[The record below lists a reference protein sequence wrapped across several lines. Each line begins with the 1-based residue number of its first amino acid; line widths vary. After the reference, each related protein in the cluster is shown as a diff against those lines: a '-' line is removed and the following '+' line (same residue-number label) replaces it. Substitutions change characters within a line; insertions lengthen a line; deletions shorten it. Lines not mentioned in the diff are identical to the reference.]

1 MRFKSIEFKKTNLIF
16 IVTGIILLLGV
27 GMFFYNKH
35 KKDSLNEPFV
45 AQNIVNKGV
54 PVAMALDDNYVFPTI
69 VAITSAMENAHE
81 TNEYSFYLMHPK
93 EFKEE
98 SKAKMKS
105 LEKKYEGKCHI
116 HLINMGEQF
125 KNANDKG
132 HITTPAYYRL
142 ALSELLVNL
151 DKIIWLDGDTLV
163 LQDLNQMYDIDMEG
177 LYYRGFL
184 DNNAYG
190 AVSFGVDTDHY
201 ICSGVMLVN
210 LKELRKDDVAKKFN
224 DFINENNSKLVQHDQ
239 TVINVVC
246 ADKIGILSPRFG
258 MFNFIA
264 TKERAREYPNAL
276 IAKNKYT
283 SEEMLSALNNLCVL
297 HCVNKPWVD
306 SNVALGDLWW
316 YYANKTNYYYE
327 IKEKYPIF

>member
-1 MRFKSIEFKKTNLIF
+1 MRFKRIEFKKTNFIF

-27 GMFFYNKH
+27 GVFFYNKH

-69 VAITSAMENAHE
+69 VAITSAMENIHE

-184 DNNAYG
+184 DNNVDG
-190 AVSFGVDTDHY
+190 TLSFGFKSEHY
-201 ICSGVMLVN
+201 ICAGVMLIN
-210 LKELRKDDVAKKFN
+210 LKELRKDDMVKKFN
-224 DFINENNSKLVQHDQ
+224 TFIEENNSRLVQHDQ

-246 ADKIGILSPRFG
+246 ADKIGVLPPKFG
-258 MFNFIA
+258 MFNYIA
-264 TKERAREYPNAL
+264 SEDRCAQYSDVL
-276 IAKNKYT
+276 IAKDKYT
-283 SEEMLSALNNLCVL
+283 HEDMINALNDLCIL
-297 HCVNKPWVD
+297 HCVDKPWKD
-306 SNVALGDLWW
+306 KNVCLADLWW
-316 YYANKTNYYYE
+316 DYASKTDFYE
-327 IKEKYPIF
+327 DIQQIYRF